1 MFASLLVRW
10 YIDVGVAICYNF
22 SVSIAKGIPMAKAA
36 SPVRLQQDL
45 MDNAT
50 VEGELFNR
58 SAAEQVEYWAGIGR
72 RLSNVVES
80 DTLLSISAGLATIY
94 VEPVQTQPIEPGG
107 VFNALD
113 KQRESGALT
122 EMIKQGGQP
131 RYQASKEHP
140 GYLERIEPDG
150 QVVLG
155 QFSDGAFKTISV
167 AK

>member
-1 MFASLLVRW
+1 V
-10 YIDVGVAICYNF
+10 
-22 SVSIAKGIPMAKAA
+22 AKAA
-36 SPVRLQQDL
+36 SPIRLQQDL

-80 DTLLSISAGLATIY
+80 DTLLSISAGLATVR
-94 VEPVQTQPIEPGG
+94 VEPVETQPIEPDSI
-107 VFNALD
+107 FNTLER
-113 KQRESGALT
+113 QRESGALT
-122 EMIKQGGQP
+122 EMIKQNGQP
-131 RYQASKEHP
+131 RYQASRQNP

-155 QFSDGAFKTISV
+155 QFTNGVFTSV
-167 AK
+167 SVEK

>member
-1 MFASLLVRW
+1 MIRC
-10 YIDVGVAICYNF
+10 YIDSGVAICYNF
-22 SVSIAKGIPMAKAA
+22 CVSITKGIPMAKAA
-36 SPVRLQQDL
+36 SPIRLQQDL

-80 DTLLSISAGLATIY
+80 DTLLSISAGLATVH
-94 VEPVQTQPIEPGG
+94 VEPLKTRPIEPEG
-107 VFNALD
+107 VFNRLEQ
-113 KQRESGALT
+113 QRESGVLT
-122 EMIKQGGQP
+122 EIIKQGGQHP
-131 RYQASKEHP
+131 RYQASNQHP

-155 QFSDGAFKTISV
+155 QFSNGAFTPVSV
-167 AK
+167 T